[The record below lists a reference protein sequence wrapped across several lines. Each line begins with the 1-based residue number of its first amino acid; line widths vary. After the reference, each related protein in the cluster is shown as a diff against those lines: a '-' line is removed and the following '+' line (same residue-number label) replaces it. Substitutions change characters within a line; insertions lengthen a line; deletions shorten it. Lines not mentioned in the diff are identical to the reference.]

1 MQKSIGLF
9 LISVVCIAA
18 ILVTGCTNSGS
29 NPVAVT
35 TPSPATTAEVVVSTL
50 PIIATSNSQIISN
63 VSVTSQ
69 LTPDTSVSS
78 TVVFQS
84 ENSKTLLNESFSLIT
99 GDKKSAKIYSFNE
112 LGLEFLKPNDTFII
126 SVDSGKPINILVT
139 DANGR
144 GNYEGVLT
152 KWEKQPLSKTTNTK
166 LYGWSY
172 PGIWTELKADEVFHE
187 DLLLKIERAGS
198 YFLIFDPQNIVE
210 SVSELG
216 ISQIT
221 YNNFNV
227 HVRINQV
234 LNPQFLDNL
243 PKSPYFIDNKFA
255 VYSGY
260 RDGYK
265 EYPLE
270 DYGLN
275 YLNAGDTYKLSI
287 DSEKP
292 VNVFVL
298 NIKEEMQFDTIT
310 PVWEMQA
317 EKGNKGSEYGYTYS
331 GMSPLVKE
339 DKVTKKDI
347 TFTVKTSGK
356 YFVIIDQRFAD
367 PYAKTLSYFK
377 GDIKLSKI

>member
-1 MQKSIGLF
+1 MQKSNGLF
-9 LISVVCIAA
+9 LISVVCIAV
-18 ILVTGCTNSGS
+18 ILVTGCTSSGS
-29 NPVAVT
+29 SSTPVT
-35 TPSPATTAEVVVSTL
+35 TPAPTTAAALVTT
-50 PIIATSNSQIISN
+50 PQIIATPNSQNSST
-63 VSVTSQ
+63 VSTTSQ
-69 LTPDTSVSS
+69 STLSTSVSS
-78 TVVFQS
+78 TVVSQS

-99 GDKKSAKIYSFNE
+99 GDRKSAKIYSFKE

-139 DANGR
+139 DATGR
-144 GNYEGVLT
+144 GNYNGVKT
-152 KWEKQPLSKTTNTK
+152 IWEKQPPSKTTNTK

-198 YFLIFDPQNIVE
+198 YYLIFDPQNIVE
-210 SVSELG
+210 RVSELG

-227 HVRINQV
+227 HVSLNQI
-234 LNPQFLDNL
+234 LNPQSLDIL
-243 PKSPYFIDNKFA
+243 PKSPYFIDDKFA

-275 YLNAGDTYKLSI
+275 YLNAGDTYKISI

-298 NIKEEMQFDTIT
+298 NQNEEIQFDTIK

-331 GMSPLVKE
+331 GLSPLVKE

-347 TFTVKTSGK
+347 IFTVKTTGK
-356 YFVIIDQRFAD
+356 YFVMIDQRFAD
-367 PYAKTLSYFK
+367 PYAKTISFFK
-377 GDIKLSKI
+377 GEIKLSKI